1 MLLTILVFIA
11 ILSLLVLIHEFGHFL
26 VAKKSNIKVEEFGF
40 GLPPRIWGKKIGETL
55 YSVNLLPI
63 GGFVKLFGEDAEQ
76 LADSQRSF
84 ANKPLLT
91 RMSVVVAGVV
101 SNFLLSILL
110 LTIALTIGVYIW
122 TSQVSIT
129 QVTSNSPAM
138 QAGLTKGD
146 IIYSIDGKNVTNS
159 TEFIS
164 YVNDHKDQK
173 INLDILR
180 GRQTVGIAVTPR
192 MSPPP
197 GEGPL
202 GVAVSNFAIRSYPVW
217 IAPIEG
223 IKEAWQITTLTISSL
238 LQLAA
243 RALTTG
249 SVPGDAIAGP
259 VGIANLTGQAVNIGF
274 AAVVYFAAI
283 LSLNLAIVNILP
295 FPALDGGRF
304 AFLILEGVFRRKVAV
319 RIEKYIHA
327 VGLAILITLILVI
340 TANDIS
346 RLIK

>member
-1 MLLTILVFIA
+1 MVLTIIVFVA

-26 VAKKSNIKVEEFGF
+26 VAKKSGIKVEEFGF

-63 GGFVKLFGEDAEQ
+63 GGFVKLFGEDEEQ
-76 LADSQRSF
+76 TTNSHRSF
-84 ANKPLLT
+84 TNKPLLI
-91 RMSVVVAGVV
+91 RMLVVIAGVA
-101 SNFLLSILL
+101 SNFLLSVLL
-110 LTIALTIGVYIW
+110 LTIALTIGVHVW
-122 TSQVSIT
+122 TNQVNIT
-129 QVTSNSPAM
+129 QVTSDSPAM
-138 QAGLTKGD
+138 QAGLIKED
-146 IIYSIDGKNVTNS
+146 IVYSIDGKNVTAS

-164 YVNDHKDQK
+164 YVNGHKGQP
-173 INLDILR
+173 ISLDVLR
-180 GRQTVGIAVTPR
+180 GKNTINIAVTPR
-192 MSPPP
+192 ESPPP

-202 GVAVSNFAIRSYPVW
+202 GIAVSNFAIRSYPVW

-223 IKEAWQITTLTISSL
+223 IREAWQITTLTLSSL
-238 LQLAA
+238 SQLAV

-259 VGIANLTGQAVNIGF
+259 VGIANLTGQAVNVGF

-304 AFLILEGVFRRKVAV
+304 AFLILEGILRRKVAV

-327 VGLAILITLILVI
+327 AGLVILISLILII

-346 RLIK
+346 RLLK